1 MTNSSAIQ
9 EQTML
14 ELNPVQC
21 HDAGHSIPETTLDT
35 QRPQEPLSAAS
46 GGEMEEKEKQ
56 KDMGTMERSRTKDLR
71 AVRNSLT

>member
-56 KDMGTMERSRTKDLR
+56 EGVGTIKKGRNGDSRV
-71 AVRNSLT
+71 VRQ